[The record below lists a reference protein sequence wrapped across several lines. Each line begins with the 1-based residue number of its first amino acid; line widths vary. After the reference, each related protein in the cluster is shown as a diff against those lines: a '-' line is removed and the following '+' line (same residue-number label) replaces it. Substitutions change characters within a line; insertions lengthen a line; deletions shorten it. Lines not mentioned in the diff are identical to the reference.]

1 MVFYVHKNND
11 NLISDLIIK
20 SNTGQHSQ
28 LIFYCEQ
35 VVIINRNSMY
45 GSYIDGPG
53 YNSAVDYNPR
63 YGEDVTTWEGG
74 VVTDKN
80 HEYQMVSK

>member
-1 MVFYVHKNND
+1 MVFYEHENNG
-11 NLISDLIIK
+11 NLSDLTIK
-20 SNTGQHSQ
+20 SDTGQHLQ
-28 LIFYCEQ
+28 LMFYWKQ

-63 YGEDVTTWEGG
+63 YGEEVITWEGG

>member
-1 MVFYVHKNND
+1 MVFYEHENND
-11 NLISDLIIK
+11 NLSDLIIK
-20 SNTGQHSQ
+20 SDTGQHLQ
-28 LIFYCEQ
+28 LMFYCEQ

-45 GSYIDGPG
+45 GSYKDGPG

-74 VVTDKN
+74 VVTDRN
-80 HEYQMVSK
+80 HEYQMVST